1 MFEHFTEKARRVI
14 FFARY
19 EASAFGS
26 PEITPE
32 HLLLGILRENAS
44 TANQYF
50 RSPAA
55 PESIRSKLAE
65 QLPRGEK
72 IATTV
77 DIPLSQDARRVLAHA
92 IEMSAQSG
100 HKEVVPAH
108 LLIGL
113 LRLENSP
120 AATIL
125 REHEVTVEM
134 LSENLKLAEPTTRNE
149 PVVSPVPSIIGDACR
164 DLTALAAEAA
174 LPLIIG
180 RERELQ
186 TIMQVLGRRSGNNPV
201 LVGEPGVGKTAIVE
215 GLAQRIADH
224 QAPEFLHER
233 RILALAP
240 DRFDAFPGNRR
251 QFELRF
257 SAFIDEIAEQSDIIL
272 FVDGLFEPVAPAASP
287 FFAVLSRLLAALSF
301 SQCIATGTPAGYE
314 AAIKRDPVIERHF
327 RAIPIP
333 PTDEADTIQILARLK
348 KEFEQYH
355 GVVYDTTAIETAVRA
370 STQFMPRF
378 PLPGKAA
385 DLLDEAGSRVKL
397 QLEKQRPGDVSPTT
411 VTGADIETIVA
422 EMTGISMDA
431 IRQRLARKSTAS
443 D

>member
-1 MFEHFTEKARRVI
+1 MFERFTEKARRVI

-19 EASAFGS
+19 EASVLGS

-32 HLLLGILRENAS
+32 FLLLGFLRENAS
-44 TANQYF
+44 TADRYF
-50 RSPAA
+50 SLPTA
-55 PESIRSKLAE
+55 PESIRTKLTE

-77 DIPLSQDARRVLAHA
+77 DIPLSHEARRVLAYA
-92 IEMSAQSG
+92 IEMSVQPG
-100 HKEVVPAH
+100 NKEVVPAH

-113 LRLENSP
+113 LRLENGL

-125 REHEVTVEM
+125 REHQVTVEM
-134 LSENLKLAEPTTRNE
+134 LSEQLKQAEPTAKSE
-149 PVVSPVPSIIGDACR
+149 PTVPPPSIIGDACR
-164 DLTALAAEAA
+164 DLTALAADGA
-174 LPLIIG
+174 LSPLIG

-201 LVGEPGVGKTAIVE
+201 LIGDPGVGKTAIVE
-215 GLAQRIADH
+215 GLAQTIADR
-224 QAPEFLHER
+224 APEFLYEK

-240 DRFDAFPGNRR
+240 ERFGAFPGTRH

-257 SAFIDEIAEQSDIIL
+257 SAFIEELAQQGDIIL
-272 FVDGLFEPVAPAASP
+272 FIDGLFEPVTPTASP
-287 FFAVLSRLLAALSF
+287 FSDLLSRLLTSLSF

-314 AAIKRDPVIERHF
+314 AALKRDPVVERHF
-327 RAIPIP
+327 HAITIAP
-333 PTDEADTIQILARLK
+333 PDENEAVQILARLK

-355 GVVYDTTAIETAVRA
+355 GVGYDPTAIETAIRA
-370 STQFMPRF
+370 SVQFMPRL

-385 DLLDEAGSRVKL
+385 DLLDEAGARVKL
-397 QLEKQRPGDVSPTT
+397 RLEKQPPADVSLKT

-422 EMTGISMDA
+422 EMTGISVEA
-431 IRQRLARKSTAS
+431 IHQHLAKN
-443 D
+443 

>member
-1 MFEHFTEKARRVI
+1 MFERFTEKARRVI

-26 PEITPE
+26 QEITPE
-32 HLLLGILRENAS
+32 HLLLGFLRENAS

-72 IATTV
+72 IATSV

-113 LRLENSP
+113 LRLETGL

-125 REHEVTVEM
+125 REHGVTVET
-134 LSENLKLAEPTTRNE
+134 LSESLKQAAPTGKSKPTV
-149 PVVSPVPSIIGDACR
+149 PPPSIIGDACH
-164 DLTALAAEAA
+164 DLTALAAENA
-174 LPLIIG
+174 LPALIG

-201 LVGEPGVGKTAIVE
+201 LIGEPGVGKTAIVL
-215 GLAQRIADH
+215 GLAQRIAG
-224 QAPEFLHER
+224 QNAPEFLREK
-233 RILALAP
+233 RILSLLL
-240 DRFDAFPGNRR
+240 DRFGAFPGTRH

-257 SAFIDEIAEQSDIIL
+257 SAFIEELAREGDIIL
-272 FVDGLFEPVAPAASP
+272 FIDGLFDPVAPTASP
-287 FFAVLSRLLAALSF
+287 FSAVLGQLLPVLPF
-301 SQCIATGTPAGYE
+301 NQCIATGTPAGYE
-314 AAIKRDPVIERHF
+314 AASKRDPAIERHF
-327 RAIPIP
+327 RAITIAP
-333 PTDEADTIQILARLK
+333 PDESETLQILARLK
-348 KEFEQYH
+348 NEFERYH
-355 GVVYDTTAIETAVRA
+355 GVVYEPTTIEIAVRA
-370 STQFMPRF
+370 CVQFMPRF
-378 PLPGKAA
+378 PLPGNAA
-385 DLLDEAGSRVKL
+385 GLLDEAGARVKL
-397 QLEKQRPGDVSPTT
+397 RLEKQRPADVSLRT
-411 VTGADIETIVA
+411 VTTADIEAIVV
-422 EMTGISMDA
+422 EMTGISIET
-431 IRQRLARKSTAS
+431 IRQRLAKK
-443 D
+443 